1 MNKIKI
7 IALLLGLA
15 LLGINVV
22 GLFIS
27 MRNPAIYQET
37 KVRDKDDITL
47 TEAELLQAGERRP
60 GESTEAYILRL
71 NDAVYKGIAHYW
83 EDEGIAK
90 YNLRVPVY
98 ENYLL
103 FLASYIRPK
112 DYRKYE
118 FYDHN
123 KNIERGVGICSLHAL
138 VMAGM
143 LKDHGVD
150 SRMVLLN
157 QHVVAMAQV
166 DKEHDRWWVVDPDLA
181 VVVKHDMREI
191 EANTAL
197 VKPFYLEK
205 GYAPEYVDFVAELY
219 GKEGNGVFK
228 GANDYLPWK
237 LGYVEYLSY
246 ILIWALPVMLVAPF
260 AFSYVRNSLRR
271 RKSLPAHGTLQPDYA
286 KG

>member
-1 MNKIKI
+1 MNKLKI
-7 IALLLGLA
+7 IALLLGLI
-15 LLGINVV
+15 LLGINVA

-27 MRNPAIYQET
+27 MRNPAIYHEA

-47 TEAELLQAGERRP
+47 TEAELLQAGERRQ

-71 NDAVYKGIAHYW
+71 NDAVNKGIAHYW

-103 FLASYIRPK
+103 YLASYIRPR

-118 FYDHN
+118 FYNHY

-150 SRMVLLN
+150 SRIVLLTD
-157 QHVVAMAQV
+157 HVVAMAEV
-166 DKEHDRWWVVDPDLA
+166 DKEHNRWWVVDPDLA

-191 EANTAL
+191 EANTDL

-205 GYAPEYVDFVAELY
+205 GYAPDYVDFVAGLY
-219 GKEGNGVFK
+219 GSEGNRVFRDV
-228 GANDYLPWK
+228 NEYLPWK
-237 LGYVEYLSY
+237 LGVVEYLSY
-246 ILIWALPVMLVAPF
+246 IMIWVLPVMLMAPF
-260 AFSYVRNSLRR
+260 ALSYLSNRYRR
-271 RKSLPAHGTLQPDYA
+271 RKPVPAHGTLQPDFA